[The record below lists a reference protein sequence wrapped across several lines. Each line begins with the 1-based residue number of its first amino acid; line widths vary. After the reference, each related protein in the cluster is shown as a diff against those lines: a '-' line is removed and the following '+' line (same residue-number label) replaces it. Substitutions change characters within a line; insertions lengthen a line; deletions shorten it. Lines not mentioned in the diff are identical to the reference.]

1 MYTSWSI
8 RLRLPWGVRVILLLV
23 EMGRLLLVSAE
34 LLYVDSVLHL
44 ESLEYRRLVV
54 LLTSAE
60 FLYYACLL
68 KLSLKLLECSFDVL
82 TVFYLYNNHFCFF

>member
-1 MYTSWSI
+1 
-8 RLRLPWGVRVILLLV
+8 
-23 EMGRLLLVSAE
+23 MGRLLLVSAE

-60 FLYYACLL
+60 LLYNACLL

>member
-1 MYTSWSI
+1 
-8 RLRLPWGVRVILLLV
+8 
-23 EMGRLLLVSAE
+23 MGRLLLVSAE

-82 TVFYLYNNHFCFF
+82 TIFYWYNNHFFYF